1 MSMDIS
7 DFYQTFFDEA
17 DELLADMEQH
27 LLVLQPEAPDAEQL
41 NAIFRA
47 AHSIKG
53 GAGTFGFSVLQETT
67 HLMENLLDEARRGEM
82 QLNTDIINLFLETK
96 DIMQEQLDAYKQ
108 SQEPDAASFDYI
120 CQALRQLALEA
131 KGETPSAVTR
141 LSVVAKSEPQDEQS
155 RNQLPR
161 RIILSR
167 LKAGEVDLLEEEL
180 GHLTTLTDVVKG
192 VDSLSAILPGDIA
205 EDDITAVLC
214 FVIEADQITFETV
227 EVSPKISTPPVL
239 KLAAE
244 QAPTGRVEREKTTRS
259 SESTSIRVAV
269 EKVDQLINLV
279 GELVITQSMLA
290 QRSSE
295 LDPVNHG
302 DLITSMG
309 QLQRNARDLQESVMS
324 IRMMPMEYV
333 FSRYPRLVRDLAGKL
348 GKQVELTLVG
358 SSTELDKSLIERII
372 DPLTH
377 LVRNSL
383 DHGIELPEKRLAA
396 GKNSVGNLI
405 LSAEHQGGNICIEV
419 TDDGAGLNRERILAK
434 AASQGL
440 TVSENM
446 SDDEVAMLIFAP
458 GFSTAEQVTDVSG
471 RGVGM
476 DVVKRNIQEM
486 GGHVEIQSKQGTGT
500 TIRILLPLTLAILD
514 GMSVR
519 VADEVF
525 ILPLN
530 AVMESLQ
537 PREAINFMVITK
549 GAGRIAE
556 VGARFVLDGMPGK
569 QMAIDADLNAGLIGE
584 DEAKKRRSEVTQEA
598 DFYGSMDGAS
608 KFVRGDAI
616 AGILIMVINVVGG
629 LLVGVLQHGMSM
641 GHAAESYTL
650 LTIGDGLVAQIPA
663 LVIST
668 AAGVIVTRVST
679 DQDVGEQMVNQLFS
693 NPSVMLLS
701 AAVLGLLGLVPG
713 MPNLVFLLFTAGLLG
728 LAWWIRG
735 REQKAPAEPKPVKMA
750 ENNAVVEATW
760 NDVQLE
766 DSLGMEVGY
775 RLSPMVDFQQDGELL
790 GRIRSIR
797 KKFAQ
802 EMGFLP
808 PVVHIRDNMD
818 LQPAR
823 YRILM
828 KGVEIGSGDAYPGR
842 WLAINPGTAAGTLP
856 GEATV
861 DPAFGLNAIWI
872 ESALKEQ
879 AQIQGYT
886 VVEASTV
893 VATHLNH
900 LISQHAAELFGRQE
914 AQQLLD
920 RVAQEMPK
928 LTEDLVPGV
937 VTLTTLHKVLQNLLD
952 EKVPIRDMRTILETL
967 AEHAPIQSDPHELT
981 AVVRVALGRAIT
993 QQWFPG
999 KDEVHVIGLDTPL
1012 ERLLLQALQGGGG
1025 LEPGLADRLLAQ
1037 TQEALSRQEMV
1048 GAPPVLLVNHA
1059 LRPLLSR
1066 FLRRSL
1072 PQLVVLSNLELSD
1085 NRHIRMTAT
1094 IGGK

>member
-1 MSMDIS
+1 MDIS

-131 KGETPSAVTR
+131 KDETPSAVTR

-155 RNQLPR
+155 RSQSPR

-192 VDSLSAILPGDIA
+192 ADSLSAILPGDIA

-537 PREAINFMVITK
+537 PREADLHPLAGGERVLEVRGEYLPIVELWKVFNVAGAKTEATQGIVVILQS
-549 GAGRIAE
+549 GGRRYALL
-556 VGARFVLDGMPGK
+556 VD
-569 QMAIDADLNAGLIGE
+569 QLIGQHQVVVKNLE
-584 DEAKKRRSEVTQEA
+584 SNYRKVP
-598 DFYGSMDGAS
+598 
-608 KFVRGDAI
+608 
-616 AGILIMVINVVGG
+616 GI
-629 LLVGVLQHGMSM
+629 S
-641 GHAAESYTL
+641 AA
-650 LTIGDGLVAQIPA
+650 TILGDGSVALIVDVSA
-663 LVIST
+663 LQAINREQRMANT
-668 AAGVIVTRVST
+668 AA
-679 DQDVGEQMVNQLFS
+679 
-693 NPSVMLLS
+693 
-701 AAVLGLLGLVPG
+701 
-713 MPNLVFLLFTAGLLG
+713 
-728 LAWWIRG
+728 
-735 REQKAPAEPKPVKMA
+735 
-750 ENNAVVEATW
+750 
-760 NDVQLE
+760 
-766 DSLGMEVGY
+766 
-775 RLSPMVDFQQDGELL
+775 
-790 GRIRSIR
+790 
-797 KKFAQ
+797 
-802 EMGFLP
+802 
-808 PVVHIRDNMD
+808 
-818 LQPAR
+818 
-823 YRILM
+823 
-828 KGVEIGSGDAYPGR
+828 
-842 WLAINPGTAAGTLP
+842 
-856 GEATV
+856 
-861 DPAFGLNAIWI
+861 
-872 ESALKEQ
+872 
-879 AQIQGYT
+879 
-886 VVEASTV
+886 
-893 VATHLNH
+893 
-900 LISQHAAELFGRQE
+900 
-914 AQQLLD
+914 
-920 RVAQEMPK
+920 
-928 LTEDLVPGV
+928 
-937 VTLTTLHKVLQNLLD
+937 
-952 EKVPIRDMRTILETL
+952 
-967 AEHAPIQSDPHELT
+967 
-981 AVVRVALGRAIT
+981 
-993 QQWFPG
+993 
-999 KDEVHVIGLDTPL
+999 
-1012 ERLLLQALQGGGG
+1012 
-1025 LEPGLADRLLAQ
+1025 
-1037 TQEALSRQEMV
+1037 
-1048 GAPPVLLVNHA
+1048 
-1059 LRPLLSR
+1059 
-1066 FLRRSL
+1066 
-1072 PQLVVLSNLELSD
+1072 
-1085 NRHIRMTAT
+1085 
-1094 IGGK
+1094 